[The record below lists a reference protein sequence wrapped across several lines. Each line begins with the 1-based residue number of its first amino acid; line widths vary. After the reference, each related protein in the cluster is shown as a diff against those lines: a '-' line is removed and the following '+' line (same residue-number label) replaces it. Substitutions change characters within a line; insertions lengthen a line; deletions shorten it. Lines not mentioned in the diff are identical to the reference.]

1 MGSAPPARTTD
12 LRDEIAT
19 AISAGRELGPEFDTE
34 IADSLA
40 TRMESETAPK
50 REGEHERP
58 DSATRLERTLK
69 VAGWGAL
76 GITAAAW
83 MAESAPEAMAPWSIL
98 AVVAVVLHVVR
109 TWRS

>member
-1 MGSAPPARTTD
+1 MATTPPARTTD

-19 AISAGRELGPEFDTE
+19 AISTGRELGPEFDTE

-50 REGEHERP
+50 REGEHERSG
-58 DSATRLERTLK
+58 SATRLERTRK

-76 GITAAAW
+76 GIIAAAW
-83 MAESAPEAMAPWSIL
+83 AAESTPEGMAWGIL

>member
-1 MGSAPPARTTD
+1 MITTPPARTTD

-19 AISAGRELGPEFDTE
+19 AISTGRELGPEFDTA

-40 TRMESETAPK
+40 TRMESEIAQK
-50 REGEHERP
+50 REGEHERLG
-58 DSATRLERTLK
+58 SATRSTRTLK
-69 VAGWGAL
+69 VAGWGTL

-83 MAESAPEAMAPWSIL
+83 AAESTPEGMMWGIL
-98 AVVAVVLHVVR
+98 AVVAIVLHVVR